1 MQYQYKD
8 YLSDFK
14 AWKQK
19 SHAKQWLIFPENIG
33 KRLSIDETS
42 LSNGELY
49 TIVTNKAGKGRK
61 GTIVAMVAG
70 TKAETVI
77 AILEKIPLKVRN
89 SVTEITLDMA
99 ANMGLI
105 AKKCFS
111 NAVRVTDRFHVQKLA
126 LEALQ
131 EIRIKYRWQAIDME
145 DDAIEKA
152 KSTKTKFESKIL
164 SNGDT
169 IKQLLARSRYILY
182 KNKSKWS
189 ENQTERARLLF
200 ELYPDIEKAYQLSQD
215 LRNVFENTTDK
226 IYGLSK
232 LAKWHEKVAQAEF
245 KSFNTISRSIQNHY
259 QTIVN
264 YFDNRST
271 NASAESFNAKIKAF
285 RSQFRGV
292 KNIEF
297 FLFRLTNIYA

>member
-1 MQYQYKD
+1 MQYQYKE

-77 AILEKIPLKVRN
+77 AILEKIPLKLRN

-145 DDAIEKA
+145 NEAIEKA
-152 KSTKTKFESKIL
+152 KTTKTKYEPITL

-169 IKQLLARSRYILY
+169 IKQLLARSRYVLY

-189 ENQTERARLLF
+189 ENQTQRAKLLF
-200 ELYPDIEKAYQLSQD
+200 ELYPNIEKAYQLSQD

-232 LAKWHEKVAQAEF
+232 LARWHEKVAQAEF

-292 KNIEF
+292 G
-297 FLFRLTNIYA
+297 T